1 MERERHHF
9 DYGIL
14 LAIGLIGLAIM
25 TGMVRLGWSGT
36 PVLNL
41 IQGIL
46 VGVAIACGAAYLI
59 GKALGRYFQDR
70 SRSANKLQGAAAMD
84 HNPPR
89 PGQPIS
95 RDRTLPF
102 ARGQAYDGRVKK
114 SSPQTSFHRSPETP
128 KGRRSQQTA
137 GRSGSLPSETGTEKT
152 PSLNRS
158 RFSPP
163 VVQPSADSAPRSRR
177 HRRRRG
183 GRGKAPSNPTE

>member
-1 MERERHHF
+1 MQHERFHF
-9 DYGIL
+9 NYGIL

-36 PVLNL
+36 PVLDL
-41 IQGIL
+41 IQEIL
-46 VGVAIACGAAYLI
+46 VGVAIACGVTYLI
-59 GKALGRYFQDR
+59 GKVLGRYLQDR

-102 ARGQAYDGRVKK
+102 ARGQAYEAHAKR

-128 KGRRSQQTA
+128 KGRRGQQTA

-152 PSLNRS
+152 SSLNRS

-163 VVQPSADSAPRSRR
+163 VVQQPADAASRSRR

-183 GRGKAPSNPTE
+183 GRGKAPSSSTE